1 MQAEVAVSLV
11 GKHGF
16 VCLNN
21 YVTSWYLLTI
31 LCREEPAKCSDVANP
46 NSADITNIQCETYEL
61 AVFGEEYEMIP
72 AFERGQQ
79 VQEQQDS
86 GTQNVPTS

>member
-21 YVTSWYLLTI
+21 YVTMLTI

-46 NSADITNIQCETYEL
+46 NSADITNVQCETYEL

-86 GTQNVPTS
+86 ATQNVPTS

>member
-1 MQAEVAVSLV
+1 M
-11 GKHGF
+11 
-16 VCLNN
+16 
-21 YVTSWYLLTI
+21 LTI

-86 GTQNVPTS
+86 ATQNVPTS